1 MVDFDS
7 VSINMAKNQNI
18 SLNPSKINGVCG
30 RLLCCLTYEN
40 ETYEEYRKELP
51 NLGERVKYKEKSGKV
66 VSLDILN
73 KSYTILTDDE
83 EYLDVNVNDST
94 K

>member
-1 MVDFDS
+1 M
-7 VSINMAKNQNI
+7 
-18 SLNPSKINGVCG
+18 
-30 RLLCCLTYEN
+30 
-40 ETYEEYRKELP
+40 P